1 MPDLLDGTGTH
12 TEFHQWELR
21 ICNTE
26 LQTHIH
32 STALQPKSYNIG
44 MRSIGVLL
52 CLWQVVAFVQARAA
66 ACLLPLAS
74 QPLCTV
80 PTKQKLHKEGQVHL
94 TYINTFARILTS
106 ENTEVLGRY
115 SY

>member
-1 MPDLLDGTGTH
+1 MNGVAKSAPTIQIHNPIVSRMLILDLLAGTGTH

-26 LQTHIH
+26 LQNHIP

-52 CLWQVVAFVQARAA
+52 CFGQVVAFVQARAA
-66 ACLLPLAS
+66 A
-74 QPLCTV
+74 
-80 PTKQKLHKEGQVHL
+80 
-94 TYINTFARILTS
+94 
-106 ENTEVLGRY
+106 
-115 SY
+115 